1 VLKIDHDQDG
11 VAIVAFEGRLDS
23 SSSRDFGEQL
33 LAVIRGG
40 ATRIVVDLA
49 RVVYISS
56 AGFRS
61 LLIAGKAIDE
71 AAGKLAL
78 CSLNSEVRRLFELG
92 AFIDLFV
99 ICASRD
105 EGIAHAR

>member
-1 VLKIDHDQDG
+1 VLKIDQSTSG
-11 VAIVAFEGRLDS
+11 VAVVTFEGRLDS
-23 SSSRDFGEQL
+23 NSSRAFGEQL
-33 LAVIRGG
+33 LELIRGG
-40 ATRIVVDLA
+40 TTRMVVDLA

-61 LLIAGKAIDE
+61 LLVAGKAIDD

-78 CSLNSEVRRLFELG
+78 CSLNPEVRRLFDLG
-92 AFIDLFV
+92 AFTDLFL

-105 EGIAHAR
+105 DGIAQTG